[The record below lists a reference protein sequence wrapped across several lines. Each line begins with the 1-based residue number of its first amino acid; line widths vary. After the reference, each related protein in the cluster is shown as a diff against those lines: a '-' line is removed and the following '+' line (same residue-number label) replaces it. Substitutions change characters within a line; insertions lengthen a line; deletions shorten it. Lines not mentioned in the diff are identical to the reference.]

1 MKLLNKKIVL
11 IMIGIIVMLL
21 ALLTGKVQAASQEFG
36 LQEYRKP
43 VGSTQYGYK
52 VSDKYVWKIV
62 TYSGSAINYDRTLY
76 CLKAEQG
83 FYTSEPGVF
92 KETYNLSYDFMN
104 KNSMSPLPVPSQ
116 YYNQIV
122 WILNHSYIPSASTAS
137 TDKTILL
144 QNAGITGTSELT
156 DDDIDVVQQLAI
168 WYFTNYDD
176 STYHKDMEGE
186 ASFQTVLQST
196 KTSGGTSAYQA
207 IEDIN
212 QTRYDQMDKL
222 FVYLVENAKKATA
235 SSNSTS
241 SPIAMGN
248 TTPTVEVSGSN
259 YIVGPFKVDK
269 NNETPYTISF
279 SITDQSGKNLANKYT
294 LLDSN
299 KSQTSQTLEQLVG
312 SNFYLRIPIST
323 VNSENITSLRFSMN
337 GNYTIT
343 TATYWTKSGD
353 STVQPIVE
361 LGRTPKA
368 FSGNK
373 EVTFPKEG
381 SYNLKLIKVE
391 QGNTTNKLQGAT
403 FRITSPNGTV
413 TETTSSNGE
422 INVGPITINTPG
434 TDTITIEETQAPDG
448 YEKVITAPI
457 NVQVTKT
464 LSSNT
469 YTMSNAV
476 ITNTQ
481 TGSSIS
487 VSGSTIT
494 VTVENKLIPKD
505 SEYNLKLVKVEQGN
519 TSKKLQGAEF
529 RINSPTGEVTQTTNA
544 SGEINIGPI
553 AVTATGTDT
562 ITIEETKAPDGY
574 EKIITAPITVQ
585 VTKVFENN
593 TYKMS
598 TAQITNAQTGASLTL
613 SGNTITVTVE
623 NKLIPKTSEYNLKL
637 IKVEEG
643 TSNKLE
649 GAEFKINSP
658 NGEETQ
664 TTNASGEINI
674 GPIQVTTDGTDT
686 ITIEETKAPDGY
698 EKIITS
704 PIQVQVTKV
713 FQNNTYS
720 MSNAVITNN
729 QNGASISISG
739 NTITVTV
746 ENKLIPKTSEYNLKL
761 VKVEQGNVGKKL
773 EGAEFKINSPNG
785 EVTQTTNASGEIN
798 IGPIAVTATGT
809 DTITIEET
817 KAPDGYEKIITAPI
831 TVQVT
836 KVFEN
841 NTYKMSTAQITN
853 AQTGASLTL
862 SGNTITVTVENKAK
876 YFDLALRKYI
886 TQVNGENVANTRVP
900 VIDTTSLTTG
910 TTASYKHRK
919 DPVAVTTG
927 DKVIYNITI
936 YNEGQKAGRATKIE
950 DQLPTGLVFNRV
962 VSGNFELDS
971 YSETDN
977 LLKLKRTS
985 NTDNLDAY
993 NGTTLDSET
1002 IQIECTV
1009 TAVPTYK
1016 EQILTN
1022 VAWISEE
1029 YDAESN
1035 VTITNEENA
1044 DRDSVPGTH
1053 PDVNKDNMED
1063 YTGNNNK
1070 EDLTDDDYYFKGQ
1083 EDDDDFEKLK
1093 VVYFDLALRKFIT
1106 GKNDTALTGREP
1118 QVDVTNLADGTSTTA
1133 TYNHPKNP
1141 IDMQRG
1147 DIVIYTIRVYNEG
1160 SMDGYANEIT
1170 DYLPEELEFLPD
1182 HEINQEYEWQVS
1194 SDGRHVTTD
1203 YLSKAKETSSRQN
1216 LLKAFDGTTLDYKD
1230 VKIACKIKDTAEV
1243 GKKLTNLAEITES
1256 KDSDGND
1263 VVDRDSETDNVE
1275 VPTDEDLPNYKDD
1288 EIDKDYVP
1296 GQEDDDDFEKVK
1308 VVYFDL
1314 ALRKFITAVDDTEI
1328 TNRIPQLS
1336 MGEDGNIDYNH
1347 TKEPVEVENGNI
1359 VTYTLR
1365 IYNEGMMAGYASK
1378 VKDDVPDGLEFLP
1391 DNEINQEYRWVLSED
1406 GTSIET
1412 DYLSKEQEQT
1422 EGANLIKAFDP
1433 ELGITDT
1440 NPDYRDLK
1448 IAFRVTEPNT
1458 SDRILVNTAEISDD
1472 RDENNDPVDDID
1484 STPDNNNEWNEEDDL
1499 DKEFVK
1505 VKYFDL
1511 ALKKWVSRAIVTNQ
1525 DGSQNIIETGHTGDE
1540 DPEPP
1545 AKVDLGRQDINK
1557 VTVKFEFQIKITN
1570 EGEIAGYATEVT
1582 DYIPEGLKFIQE
1594 DNPLWYP
1601 REPLNGRERVGTTQL
1616 ADTLLQPGESAT
1628 ISILLTW
1635 INDPN
1640 NMGLKTNIAEISQDD
1655 NDSDTPDI
1663 DSTPDNFTDG
1673 EDDIDDAPVML
1684 TVALGD
1690 TQIYIGLGFIIVA
1703 MLTGGIWA
1711 IKRYVL

>member
-1 MKLLNKKIVL
+1 MKLLNKKL
-11 IMIGIIVMLL
+11 MLLMMGIIVMLL

-137 TDKTILL
+137 TDKTTLL

-156 DDDIDVVQQLAI
+156 DDDIDVVQQLAL

-176 STYHKDMEGE
+176 STYHKDFGNQ

-212 QTRYDQMDKL
+212 ETRYDQMEKL

-259 YIVGPFKVDK
+259 YIVGPFKIDK
-269 NNETPYTISF
+269 NNDTPYTINF

-529 RINSPTGEVTQTTNA
+529 KINSPNGEVTQTTNA

-658 NGEETQ
+658 NGE
-664 TTNASGEINI
+664 
-674 GPIQVTTDGTDT
+674 
-686 ITIEETKAPDGY
+686 
-698 EKIITS
+698 
-704 PIQVQVTKV
+704 
-713 FQNNTYS
+713 
-720 MSNAVITNN
+720 
-729 QNGASISISG
+729 
-739 NTITVTV
+739 
-746 ENKLIPKTSEYNLKL
+746 
-761 VKVEQGNVGKKL
+761 
-773 EGAEFKINSPNG
+773 
-785 EVTQTTNASGEIN
+785 VTQTTNASGEIN

-817 KAPDGYEKIITAPI
+817 QAPAGYEKIITAPI

-836 KVFEN
+836 KVFEI
-841 NTYKMSTAQITN
+841 NTYKMSDAVITN
-853 AQTGASLTL
+853 AQNGADISL

-927 DKVIYNITI
+927 DKVIYNLTI
-936 YNEGQKAGRATKIE
+936 YNEGQKPGRATKLQ

-977 LLKLKRTS
+977 LLKLRRTS

-993 NGTTLDSET
+993 NGTILDSET

-1063 YTGNNNK
+1063 YTGNNNQ

-1182 HEINQEYEWQVS
+1182 HETNQEYEWQVS

-1365 IYNEGMMAGYASK
+1365 IYNEGMMAGYASR

>member
-1 MKLLNKKIVL
+1 MKLLNKKL
-11 IMIGIIVMLL
+11 MLLMMGIIIMLL

-104 KNSMSPLPVPSQ
+104 KNSMNPLPVPSQ

-137 TDKTILL
+137 TDKATLL
-144 QNAGITGTSELT
+144 QNAGISGNSELS
-156 DDDIDVVQQLAI
+156 DDDIDVVQQLAL

-176 STYHKDMEGE
+176 STYHKDFENQ

-259 YIVGPFKVDK
+259 YIVGPFKIDK
-269 NNETPYTISF
+269 NNDTPYTINF
-279 SITDQSGKNLANKYT
+279 SITDQSGKSLAGKYT

-299 KSQTSQTLEQLVG
+299 KSQTSQTLAQLVG

-544 SGEINIGPI
+544 SGEINIGQI

-637 IKVEEG
+637 VKVEEG

-658 NGEETQ
+658 NGE
-664 TTNASGEINI
+664 
-674 GPIQVTTDGTDT
+674 
-686 ITIEETKAPDGY
+686 
-698 EKIITS
+698 
-704 PIQVQVTKV
+704 VTK
-713 FQNNTYS
+713 
-720 MSNAVITNN
+720 
-729 QNGASISISG
+729 
-739 NTITVTV
+739 
-746 ENKLIPKTSEYNLKL
+746 
-761 VKVEQGNVGKKL
+761 
-773 EGAEFKINSPNG
+773 
-785 EVTQTTNASGEIN
+785 TTNASGEIN

-817 KAPDGYEKIITAPI
+817 KAPAGYEKIITAPI

-841 NTYKMSTAQITN
+841 NTYKMSDAVITN
-853 AQTGASLTL
+853 AQNGADISL

-927 DKVIYNITI
+927 DKVIYNLTI
-936 YNEGQKAGRATKIE
+936 YNEGQKPGRATKLQ

-977 LLKLKRTS
+977 LLKLRRTS

-1063 YTGNNNK
+1063 YTGNNNQ

-1160 SMDGYANEIT
+1160 SKDGYANEIT

-1230 VKIACKIKDTAEV
+1230 VQIACRIKDTAEV
-1243 GKKLTNLAEITES
+1243 GKILTNLAEITES

-1288 EIDKDYVP
+1288 ESDQDYVP

-1336 MGEDGNIDYNH
+1336 IGEDGNIDYNH
-1347 TKEPVEVENGNI
+1347 TKDPVEVENGNI

>member
-1 MKLLNKKIVL
+1 MKLLNKKL
-11 IMIGIIVMLL
+11 MLLMMGIIVMLL

-104 KNSMSPLPVPSQ
+104 KNSMNPLPVPSQ

-137 TDKTILL
+137 TDKATLL
-144 QNAGITGTSELT
+144 QNAGISGNSELS
-156 DDDIDVVQQLAI
+156 DDDIDVVQQLAL

-176 STYHKDMEGE
+176 STYHKDFENQ

-259 YIVGPFKVDK
+259 YIVGPFKIDK
-269 NNETPYTISF
+269 NNDTPYTINF
-279 SITDQSGKNLANKYT
+279 SITDQSGKSLAGKYT

-299 KSQTSQTLEQLVG
+299 KSQTSQTLAQLVG

-544 SGEINIGPI
+544 SGEINIGQI

-637 IKVEEG
+637 VKVEEG

-658 NGEETQ
+658 NGE
-664 TTNASGEINI
+664 
-674 GPIQVTTDGTDT
+674 
-686 ITIEETKAPDGY
+686 
-698 EKIITS
+698 
-704 PIQVQVTKV
+704 VTK
-713 FQNNTYS
+713 
-720 MSNAVITNN
+720 
-729 QNGASISISG
+729 
-739 NTITVTV
+739 
-746 ENKLIPKTSEYNLKL
+746 
-761 VKVEQGNVGKKL
+761 
-773 EGAEFKINSPNG
+773 
-785 EVTQTTNASGEIN
+785 TTNASGEIN

-817 KAPDGYEKIITAPI
+817 KAPAGYEKIITAPI

-841 NTYKMSTAQITN
+841 NTYKMSDAVITN
-853 AQTGASLTL
+853 AQNGADISL

-927 DKVIYNITI
+927 DKVIYNLTI
-936 YNEGQKAGRATKIE
+936 YNEGQKPGRATKLQ

-977 LLKLKRTS
+977 LLKLRRTS
-985 NTDNLDAY
+985 NIDNLDAY

-1070 EDLTDDDYYFKGQ
+1070 EDLTDEDYYYKGQ

-1093 VVYFDLALRKFIT
+1093 LVYFDLSLRKFIT
-1106 GKNDTALTGREP
+1106 GRNDTTLTNREP
-1118 QVDVTNLADGTSTTA
+1118 QVDVTHLADGTSTTA

-1275 VPTDEDLPNYKDD
+1275 VPTDKDLPNYKDD

-1391 DNEINQEYRWVLSED
+1391 DNEINKEYRWVLSED
-1406 GTSIET
+1406 GKSIET

>member
-1 MKLLNKKIVL
+1 MKLLNKKL
-11 IMIGIIVMLL
+11 MLLMMGIIVMLL

-104 KNSMSPLPVPSQ
+104 KNSMNPLPVPSQ

-137 TDKTILL
+137 TDKATLL
-144 QNAGITGTSELT
+144 QNAGISGNSELS
-156 DDDIDVVQQLAI
+156 DDDIDVVQQLAL

-176 STYHKDMEGE
+176 STYHKDFENQ

-259 YIVGPFKVDK
+259 YIVGPFKIDK
-269 NNETPYTISF
+269 NNDTPYTINF
-279 SITDQSGKNLANKYT
+279 SITDQSGKSLAGKYT

-299 KSQTSQTLEQLVG
+299 KSQTSQTLAQLVG

-544 SGEINIGPI
+544 SGEINIGQI

-637 IKVEEG
+637 VKVEEG

-658 NGEETQ
+658 NGE
-664 TTNASGEINI
+664 
-674 GPIQVTTDGTDT
+674 
-686 ITIEETKAPDGY
+686 
-698 EKIITS
+698 
-704 PIQVQVTKV
+704 VTK
-713 FQNNTYS
+713 
-720 MSNAVITNN
+720 
-729 QNGASISISG
+729 
-739 NTITVTV
+739 
-746 ENKLIPKTSEYNLKL
+746 
-761 VKVEQGNVGKKL
+761 
-773 EGAEFKINSPNG
+773 
-785 EVTQTTNASGEIN
+785 TTNASGEIN

-817 KAPDGYEKIITAPI
+817 KAPAGYEKIITAPI

-841 NTYKMSTAQITN
+841 NTYKMSDAVITN
-853 AQTGASLTL
+853 AQNGADISL

-927 DKVIYNITI
+927 DKVIYNLTI
-936 YNEGQKAGRATKIE
+936 YNEGQKPGRATKLQ

-977 LLKLKRTS
+977 LLKLRRTS

-1070 EDLTDDDYYFKGQ
+1070 EDLTDEDYYYKGQ

-1093 VVYFDLALRKFIT
+1093 LVYFDLSLRKFIT
-1106 GKNDTALTGREP
+1106 GRNDTTLTNREP
-1118 QVDVTNLADGTSTTA
+1118 QVDVTHLADGTSTTA

-1275 VPTDEDLPNYKDD
+1275 VPTDKDLPNYKDD

-1365 IYNEGMMAGYASK
+1365 
-1378 VKDDVPDGLEFLP
+1378 L
-1391 DNEINQEYRWVLSED
+1391 
-1406 GTSIET
+1406 
-1412 DYLSKEQEQT
+1412 
-1422 EGANLIKAFDP
+1422 
-1433 ELGITDT
+1433 
-1440 NPDYRDLK
+1440 
-1448 IAFRVTEPNT
+1448 
-1458 SDRILVNTAEISDD
+1458 
-1472 RDENNDPVDDID
+1472 
-1484 STPDNNNEWNEEDDL
+1484 
-1499 DKEFVK
+1499 
-1505 VKYFDL
+1505 
-1511 ALKKWVSRAIVTNQ
+1511 
-1525 DGSQNIIETGHTGDE
+1525 
-1540 DPEPP
+1540 
-1545 AKVDLGRQDINK
+1545 
-1557 VTVKFEFQIKITN
+1557 
-1570 EGEIAGYATEVT
+1570 
-1582 DYIPEGLKFIQE
+1582 
-1594 DNPLWYP
+1594 
-1601 REPLNGRERVGTTQL
+1601 
-1616 ADTLLQPGESAT
+1616 T
-1628 ISILLTW
+1628 I
-1635 INDPN
+1635 
-1640 NMGLKTNIAEISQDD
+1640 
-1655 NDSDTPDI
+1655 
-1663 DSTPDNFTDG
+1663 
-1673 EDDIDDAPVML
+1673 
-1684 TVALGD
+1684 
-1690 TQIYIGLGFIIVA
+1690 
-1703 MLTGGIWA
+1703 
-1711 IKRYVL
+1711 

>member
-1 MKLLNKKIVL
+1 MKLLNKKLIVL
-11 IMIGIIVMLL
+11 MMGIIVMLL

-104 KNSMSPLPVPSQ
+104 KNSMNPLPVPSQ

-122 WILNHSYIPSASTAS
+122 WILNHAYIPSASTAS
-137 TDKTILL
+137 TDKATLL
-144 QNAGITGTSELT
+144 QNAGITGASELT

-176 STYHKDMEGE
+176 STYHKDMAGE

-259 YIVGPFKVDK
+259 YIVGPFKIDK
-269 NNETPYTISF
+269 NNDTPYTINF
-279 SITDQSGKNLANKYT
+279 SITDQSGKSLAGKYT

-299 KSQTSQTLEQLVG
+299 KSQTSQTLAQLVG

-343 TATYWTKSGD
+343 TATYWAKSGD

-613 SGNTITVTVE
+613 SG
-623 NKLIPKTSEYNLKL
+623 S
-637 IKVEEG
+637 
-643 TSNKLE
+643 
-649 GAEFKINSP
+649 
-658 NGEETQ
+658 
-664 TTNASGEINI
+664 
-674 GPIQVTTDGTDT
+674 
-686 ITIEETKAPDGY
+686 
-698 EKIITS
+698 
-704 PIQVQVTKV
+704 
-713 FQNNTYS
+713 
-720 MSNAVITNN
+720 
-729 QNGASISISG
+729 
-739 NTITVTV
+739 TITVTV

-761 VKVEQGNVGKKL
+761 VKVEEGTSNKL

-785 EVTQTTNASGEIN
+785 EVTQTTNANGEIN

-817 KAPDGYEKIITAPI
+817 KAPAGYEKIITAPI

-841 NTYKMSTAQITN
+841 NTYKMSDAVITN
-853 AQTGASLTL
+853 AQNGADISL

-927 DKVIYNITI
+927 DKVIYNLTI
-936 YNEGQKAGRATKIE
+936 YNEGQKPGRATKLQ

-962 VSGNFELDS
+962 VAGNFELDS

-977 LLKLKRTS
+977 LLKLRRTS

-1063 YTGNNNK
+1063 YTGNNNQ

-1314 ALRKFITAVDDTEI
+1314 ALRKFITAVDNTEI

-1359 VTYTLR
+1359 VTYILR

-1601 REPLNGRERVGTTQL
+1601 REPLNGRERVGTKQL

-1690 TQIYIGLGFIIVA
+1690 TQIYIGLGFVIVA

>member
-1 MKLLNKKIVL
+1 MKLLNKKL
-11 IMIGIIVMLL
+11 MLLMMGIIVMLL

-104 KNSMSPLPVPSQ
+104 KNSMNPLPVPSQ

-137 TDKTILL
+137 TDKATLL
-144 QNAGITGTSELT
+144 QNAGISGNSELS
-156 DDDIDVVQQLAI
+156 DDDIDVVQQLAL

-176 STYHKDMEGE
+176 STYHKDFENQ

-259 YIVGPFKVDK
+259 YIVGPFKIDK
-269 NNETPYTISF
+269 NNDTPYTINF
-279 SITDQSGKNLANKYT
+279 SITDQSGKSLAGKYT

-299 KSQTSQTLEQLVG
+299 KSQTSQTLAQLVG

-544 SGEINIGPI
+544 SGEINIGQI

-637 IKVEEG
+637 VKVEEG

-658 NGEETQ
+658 NGE
-664 TTNASGEINI
+664 
-674 GPIQVTTDGTDT
+674 
-686 ITIEETKAPDGY
+686 
-698 EKIITS
+698 
-704 PIQVQVTKV
+704 VTK
-713 FQNNTYS
+713 
-720 MSNAVITNN
+720 
-729 QNGASISISG
+729 
-739 NTITVTV
+739 
-746 ENKLIPKTSEYNLKL
+746 
-761 VKVEQGNVGKKL
+761 
-773 EGAEFKINSPNG
+773 
-785 EVTQTTNASGEIN
+785 TTNASGEIN

-817 KAPDGYEKIITAPI
+817 KAPAGYEKIITAPI

-841 NTYKMSTAQITN
+841 NTYKMSDAVITN
-853 AQTGASLTL
+853 AQNGADISL

-927 DKVIYNITI
+927 DKVIYNLTI
-936 YNEGQKAGRATKIE
+936 YNEGQKPGRATKLQ

-977 LLKLKRTS
+977 LLKLRRTS

-1070 EDLTDDDYYFKGQ
+1070 EDLTDEDYYFKGQ

-1106 GKNDTALTGREP
+1106 GKNDTTLTGREP

-1545 AKVDLGRQDINK
+1545 AKVDLGRQDINR

-1582 DYIPEGLKFIQE
+1582 DYIPEGLRFIQE

-1601 REPLNGRERVGTTQL
+1601 REPLNGRERVGTQQL
-1616 ADTLLQPGESAT
+1616 ANTLLQPGESAT

>member
-1 MKLLNKKIVL
+1 MKLLNKKL
-11 IMIGIIVMLL
+11 MLLMMGIIVMLL

-137 TDKTILL
+137 TDKTTLL

-176 STYHKDMEGE
+176 STYHKDMVGE

-259 YIVGPFKVDK
+259 YIVGPFKIDK
-269 NNETPYTISF
+269 NNDTPYTINF
-279 SITDQSGKNLANKYT
+279 SITDQSGKSLAGKYT

-299 KSQTSQTLEQLVG
+299 KSQTSQTLAQLVG

-562 ITIEETKAPDGY
+562 ITIEETKAPAGY

-598 TAQITNAQTGASLTL
+598 DAVITNAQ
-613 SGNTITVTVE
+613 
-623 NKLIPKTSEYNLKL
+623 
-637 IKVEEG
+637 
-643 TSNKLE
+643 
-649 GAEFKINSP
+649 
-658 NGEETQ
+658 
-664 TTNASGEINI
+664 
-674 GPIQVTTDGTDT
+674 
-686 ITIEETKAPDGY
+686 
-698 EKIITS
+698 
-704 PIQVQVTKV
+704 
-713 FQNNTYS
+713 
-720 MSNAVITNN
+720 
-729 QNGASISISG
+729 NGADIS
-739 NTITVTV
+739 
-746 ENKLIPKTSEYNLKL
+746 
-761 VKVEQGNVGKKL
+761 
-773 EGAEFKINSPNG
+773 
-785 EVTQTTNASGEIN
+785 
-798 IGPIAVTATGT
+798 
-809 DTITIEET
+809 
-817 KAPDGYEKIITAPI
+817 
-831 TVQVT
+831 
-836 KVFEN
+836 
-841 NTYKMSTAQITN
+841 
-853 AQTGASLTL
+853 L

-927 DKVIYNITI
+927 DKVIYNLTI
-936 YNEGQKAGRATKIE
+936 YNEGQKPGRATKLQ

-977 LLKLKRTS
+977 LLKLRRTS

-1093 VVYFDLALRKFIT
+1093 LVYFDLSLRKFIT
-1106 GKNDTALTGREP
+1106 GRNDTTLTNRKP
-1118 QVDVTNLADGTSTTA
+1118 QVDVTHLADGSETTA
-1133 TYNHPKNP
+1133 IYNHPKDP
-1141 IDMQRG
+1141 IEMQRG
-1147 DIVIYTIRVYNEG
+1147 DIIIYTIRVYNEG
-1160 SMDGYANEIT
+1160 SKDGYANEIT

-1194 SDGRHVTTD
+1194 SDGRIVTTD

-1216 LLKAFDGTTLDYKD
+1216 LLHAFNGTTLDYKD
-1230 VKIACKIKDTAEV
+1230 VQIACRIKDTAEV
-1243 GKKLTNLAEITES
+1243 GKILTNLAEITES

-1288 EIDKDYVP
+1288 ESDQDYVP

>member
-1 MKLLNKKIVL
+1 MKLLNKKL
-11 IMIGIIVMLL
+11 MLLMMGIIVMLL

-104 KNSMSPLPVPSQ
+104 KNSMNPLPVPSQ

-137 TDKTILL
+137 TDKATLL
-144 QNAGITGTSELT
+144 QNAGISGNSELS
-156 DDDIDVVQQLAI
+156 DDDIDVVQQLAL

-176 STYHKDMEGE
+176 STYHKDFENQ

-259 YIVGPFKVDK
+259 YIVGPFKIDK
-269 NNETPYTISF
+269 NNDTPYTINF
-279 SITDQSGKNLANKYT
+279 SITDQSGKSLAGKYT

-299 KSQTSQTLEQLVG
+299 KSQTSQTLAQLVG

-361 LGRTPKA
+361 LSRTPKA

-544 SGEINIGPI
+544 SGEINIGQI

-598 TAQITNAQTGASLTL
+598 DAVITNAQ
-613 SGNTITVTVE
+613 
-623 NKLIPKTSEYNLKL
+623 
-637 IKVEEG
+637 
-643 TSNKLE
+643 
-649 GAEFKINSP
+649 
-658 NGEETQ
+658 
-664 TTNASGEINI
+664 
-674 GPIQVTTDGTDT
+674 
-686 ITIEETKAPDGY
+686 
-698 EKIITS
+698 
-704 PIQVQVTKV
+704 
-713 FQNNTYS
+713 
-720 MSNAVITNN
+720 
-729 QNGASISISG
+729 NGADIS
-739 NTITVTV
+739 
-746 ENKLIPKTSEYNLKL
+746 
-761 VKVEQGNVGKKL
+761 
-773 EGAEFKINSPNG
+773 
-785 EVTQTTNASGEIN
+785 
-798 IGPIAVTATGT
+798 
-809 DTITIEET
+809 
-817 KAPDGYEKIITAPI
+817 
-831 TVQVT
+831 
-836 KVFEN
+836 
-841 NTYKMSTAQITN
+841 
-853 AQTGASLTL
+853 L

-927 DKVIYNITI
+927 DKVIYNLTI
-936 YNEGQKAGRATKIE
+936 YNEGQKPGRATKLQ

-977 LLKLKRTS
+977 LLKLRRTS

-1063 YTGNNNK
+1063 YTGNNNQ

-1230 VKIACKIKDTAEV
+1230 VKITCKIKDTAEV

-1336 MGEDGNIDYNH
+1336 IGEDGNIDYNH

-1365 IYNEGMMAGYASK
+1365 IYNEGMMAGYASR

-1601 REPLNGRERVGTTQL
+1601 REPLNGRERVGTQQL

-1690 TQIYIGLGFIIVA
+1690 TQIYIGLGFVIVA

>member
-1 MKLLNKKIVL
+1 MKLLNKKIML
-11 IMIGIIVMLL
+11 LMMGIIVMLL

-92 KETYNLSYDFMN
+92 KETYDLSYDFMN

-137 TDKTILL
+137 TDKTTLL
-144 QNAGITGTSELT
+144 KNAGISGNSELT

-168 WYFTNYDD
+168 WYFTNYDN
-176 STYHKDMEGE
+176 STYHKDFGNQ

-196 KTSGGTSAYQA
+196 KNSGGTSAYQA

-212 QTRYDQMDKL
+212 ETRYDQMEKL
-222 FVYLVENAKKATA
+222 FVYLVENAKKTTE

-241 SPIAMGN
+241 SPISMGN

-259 YIVGPFKVDK
+259 YIVGPFKIDK

-279 SITDQSGKNLANKYT
+279 SITDQSGKSLDGKYT

-353 STVQPIVE
+353 NTVQPIVE
-361 LGRTPKA
+361 LGRTPKT

-373 EVTFPKEG
+373 EVTFPKSG
-381 SYNLKLIKVE
+381 QYNLKLVKVE
-391 QGNTTNKLQGAT
+391 QGNTSKKLQGAT
-403 FRITSPNGTV
+403 FKITSPNGTV
-413 TETTSSNGE
+413 TEQTNSNGE
-422 INVGPITINTPG
+422 INIGPINITQPG
-434 TDTITIEETQAPDG
+434 TDTITIEETKAPDG
-448 YEKVITAPI
+448 YEKIITAPI

-476 ITNTQ
+476 ITNNQ
-481 TGSSIS
+481 TGSSIN

-494 VTVENKLIPKD
+494 VTVENKLIPND

-519 TSKKLQGAEF
+519 TSKKLQ
-529 RINSPTGEVTQTTNA
+529 
-544 SGEINIGPI
+544 
-553 AVTATGTDT
+553 
-562 ITIEETKAPDGY
+562 
-574 EKIITAPITVQ
+574 
-585 VTKVFENN
+585 
-593 TYKMS
+593 
-598 TAQITNAQTGASLTL
+598 
-613 SGNTITVTVE
+613 
-623 NKLIPKTSEYNLKL
+623 
-637 IKVEEG
+637 
-643 TSNKLE
+643 
-649 GAEFKINSP
+649 
-658 NGEETQ
+658 
-664 TTNASGEINI
+664 
-674 GPIQVTTDGTDT
+674 
-686 ITIEETKAPDGY
+686 
-698 EKIITS
+698 
-704 PIQVQVTKV
+704 
-713 FQNNTYS
+713 
-720 MSNAVITNN
+720 
-729 QNGASISISG
+729 
-739 NTITVTV
+739 
-746 ENKLIPKTSEYNLKL
+746 
-761 VKVEQGNVGKKL
+761 
-773 EGAEFKINSPNG
+773 GAEFKINSPNG

-817 KAPDGYEKIITAPI
+817 KAPVGYEKIITAPI

-841 NTYKMSTAQITN
+841 NTYSMSNAVITN
-853 AQTGASLTL
+853 AQTGANINL

-886 TQVNGENVANTRVP
+886 TQINGKDVENSRVP
-900 VIDTTSLTTG
+900 TVDTSALTSG
-910 TTASYKHRK
+910 TTAHYNHRK
-919 DPVAVTTG
+919 DPIEVTTG

-936 YNEGQKAGRATKIE
+936 YNEGQKAGRATKIQ

-1009 TAVPTYK
+1009 TAVPTNK

-1035 VTITNEENA
+1035 VTITNQENA

-1053 PDVNKDNMED
+1053 PDVDKDNMED
-1063 YTGNNNK
+1063 YTGNNNQ
-1070 EDLTDDDYYFKGQ
+1070 EDLADEDYYYKGQ

-1093 VVYFDLALRKFIT
+1093 LVYFDLSLRKFIT
-1106 GKNDTALTGREP
+1106 GRNDTTLTNREP
-1118 QVDVTNLADGTSTTA
+1118 QVDVTHLADGTDTTA
-1133 TYNHPKNP
+1133 IYNHPKDP
-1141 IDMQRG
+1141 IEMQRG
-1147 DIVIYTIRVYNEG
+1147 DIIIYTIRVYNEG
-1160 SMDGYANEIT
+1160 SKDGYANEIT

-1182 HEINQEYEWQVS
+1182 HEINKEYEWRVS
-1194 SDGRHVTTD
+1194 GDGRIVTTD
-1203 YLSKAKETSSRQN
+1203 YLSKAKETSARQN
-1216 LLKAFDGTTLDYKD
+1216 LLKAFDGTALDYKD

-1263 VVDRDSETDNVE
+1263 VVDRDSETDNVK

-1288 EIDKDYVP
+1288 ESDQDYVP

-1336 MGEDGNIDYNH
+1336 IGEDGNIHYDH
-1347 TKEPVEVENGNI
+1347 TKDPVEVENGNI

-1365 IYNEGMMAGYASK
+1365 IFNEGMMAGYASK

-1406 GTSIET
+1406 GKTIET

-1458 SDRILVNTAEISDD
+1458 SDRILVNTAEIADD
-1472 RDENNDPVDDID
+1472 RDENNEPVDDID

-1511 ALKKWVSRAIVTNQ
+1511 ALKKWVSKAIVTNQ
-1525 DGSQNIIETGHTGDE
+1525 DGTVTVQETGHTGDE
-1540 DPEPP
+1540 NPEPP

-1557 VTVKFEFQIKITN
+1557 VTVKFEFKIKITN
-1570 EGEIAGYATEVT
+1570 EGEIAGYAKEIT
-1582 DYIPEGLKFIQE
+1582 DYIPEGLRFIQE
-1594 DNPLWYP
+1594 DNPEWYT
-1601 REPLNGRERVGTTQL
+1601 REPLNGRERVATKQL
-1616 ADTLLQPGESAT
+1616 ENTLLQPGESAT
-1628 ISILLTW
+1628 VSIILTW

-1640 NMGLKTNIAEISQDD
+1640 NMGLKTNIAEISQDY
-1655 NDSDTPDI
+1655 NDSHTPDI
-1663 DSTPDNFTDG
+1663 DSTPDNFTPG

-1690 TQIYIGLGFIIVA
+1690 TQIYIGLGFVVVA

>member
-1 MKLLNKKIVL
+1 MKLLNKKL
-11 IMIGIIVMLL
+11 MLLMMGIIVMLL

-104 KNSMSPLPVPSQ
+104 KNSMNPLPVPSQ

-137 TDKTILL
+137 TDKATLL
-144 QNAGITGTSELT
+144 QNAGISGNSELS
-156 DDDIDVVQQLAI
+156 DDDIDVVQQLAL

-176 STYHKDMEGE
+176 STYHKDFENQ

-259 YIVGPFKVDK
+259 YIVGPFKIDK
-269 NNETPYTISF
+269 NNDTPYTINF
-279 SITDQSGKNLANKYT
+279 SITDQSGKSLAGKYT

-299 KSQTSQTLEQLVG
+299 KSQTSQTLAQLVG

-658 NGEETQ
+658 NGE
-664 TTNASGEINI
+664 
-674 GPIQVTTDGTDT
+674 
-686 ITIEETKAPDGY
+686 
-698 EKIITS
+698 
-704 PIQVQVTKV
+704 
-713 FQNNTYS
+713 
-720 MSNAVITNN
+720 
-729 QNGASISISG
+729 
-739 NTITVTV
+739 
-746 ENKLIPKTSEYNLKL
+746 
-761 VKVEQGNVGKKL
+761 
-773 EGAEFKINSPNG
+773 
-785 EVTQTTNASGEIN
+785 VTQTTNASGEIN

-817 KAPDGYEKIITAPI
+817 KAPAGYEKIITAPI

-841 NTYKMSTAQITN
+841 NTYKMSDAVITN
-853 AQTGASLTL
+853 AQNGADISL

-927 DKVIYNITI
+927 DKVIYNLTI

-1009 TAVPTYK
+1009 TAVPTNK

-1063 YTGNNNK
+1063 YTGNNNQ
-1070 EDLTDDDYYFKGQ
+1070 EDLADEDYYYKGQ

-1093 VVYFDLALRKFIT
+1093 LVYFDLSLRKFIT
-1106 GKNDTALTGREP
+1106 GRNDTTLTNREP
-1118 QVDVTNLADGTSTTA
+1118 QVDVTHLADGSETTA
-1133 TYNHPKNP
+1133 IYNHPKDP
-1141 IDMQRG
+1141 IEMQRG
-1147 DIVIYTIRVYNEG
+1147 DIIIYTIRVYNEG
-1160 SMDGYANEIT
+1160 SKDGYANEIT

-1230 VKIACKIKDTAEV
+1230 VQIACRIKDTAEV
-1243 GKKLTNLAEITES
+1243 GKILTNLAEITES

-1288 EIDKDYVP
+1288 ESDQDYVP

-1336 MGEDGNIDYNH
+1336 IGEDGNIDYNH
-1347 TKEPVEVENGNI
+1347 TKDPVEVENGNI

-1365 IYNEGMMAGYASK
+1365 IYNEGMMAGYASR

-1663 DSTPDNFTDG
+1663 DSTPDNFKDG

-1690 TQIYIGLGFIIVA
+1690 TQIYIGLGFVVVA

>member
-1 MKLLNKKIVL
+1 MKLLNKKL
-11 IMIGIIVMLL
+11 MLLMMGIIVMLL

-137 TDKTILL
+137 TDKTTLL

-176 STYHKDMEGE
+176 STYHKDFGNQ

-212 QTRYDQMDKL
+212 ETRYDQMEKL
-222 FVYLVENAKKATA
+222 FVYLVENAKKATE

-241 SPIAMGN
+241 SPISMGN

-259 YIVGPFKVDK
+259 YIVGPFKIDK
-269 NNETPYTISF
+269 NNDTPYTINF
-279 SITDQSGKNLANKYT
+279 SITDQSGKSLAGKYT

-299 KSQTSQTLEQLVG
+299 KSQTSQTLAQLVG

-658 NGEETQ
+658 NGE
-664 TTNASGEINI
+664 
-674 GPIQVTTDGTDT
+674 
-686 ITIEETKAPDGY
+686 
-698 EKIITS
+698 
-704 PIQVQVTKV
+704 
-713 FQNNTYS
+713 
-720 MSNAVITNN
+720 
-729 QNGASISISG
+729 
-739 NTITVTV
+739 
-746 ENKLIPKTSEYNLKL
+746 
-761 VKVEQGNVGKKL
+761 
-773 EGAEFKINSPNG
+773 
-785 EVTQTTNASGEIN
+785 VTQTTNASGEIN

-817 KAPDGYEKIITAPI
+817 KAPAGYEKIITAPI

-841 NTYKMSTAQITN
+841 NTYKMSDAVITN
-853 AQTGASLTL
+853 AQTGASINL
-862 SGNTITVTVENKAK
+862 SGNTITVTIENKAK

-886 TQVNGENVANTRVP
+886 TQINGKNVENTRVP
-900 VIDTTSLTTG
+900 AVDTSALTSE
-910 TTASYKHRK
+910 TTANYNHRK
-919 DPVAVTTG
+919 DPIEVTTG

-1009 TAVPTYK
+1009 TAVPTNK

-1063 YTGNNNK
+1063 YTGNNNQ
-1070 EDLTDDDYYFKGQ
+1070 EDLADEDYYYKGQ

-1093 VVYFDLALRKFIT
+1093 LVYFDLSLRKFIT
-1106 GKNDTALTGREP
+1106 GRNDTTLTNREP
-1118 QVDVTNLADGTSTTA
+1118 QVDVTHLADGSETTA
-1133 TYNHPKNP
+1133 IYNHPKDP
-1141 IDMQRG
+1141 IEMQRG
-1147 DIVIYTIRVYNEG
+1147 DIIIYTIRVYNEG
-1160 SMDGYANEIT
+1160 SKDGYANEIT

-1230 VKIACKIKDTAEV
+1230 VQIACRIKDTAEV
-1243 GKKLTNLAEITES
+1243 GKILTNLAEITES

-1288 EIDKDYVP
+1288 ESDQDYVP

-1690 TQIYIGLGFIIVA
+1690 TQIYIGLGFVVVA

>member
-1 MKLLNKKIVL
+1 MKLLNKKLIVL
-11 IMIGIIVMLL
+11 MMGIIVMLL

-137 TDKTILL
+137 TDKTTLL

-176 STYHKDMEGE
+176 STYHKDMVGE

-259 YIVGPFKVDK
+259 YIVGPFKIDK
-269 NNETPYTISF
+269 NNDTPYTINF
-279 SITDQSGKNLANKYT
+279 SITDQSGKSLAGKYT

-299 KSQTSQTLEQLVG
+299 KSQTSQTLAQLVG

-637 IKVEEG
+637 VKVEEG
-643 TSNKLE
+643 TSN
-649 GAEFKINSP
+649 
-658 NGEETQ
+658 
-664 TTNASGEINI
+664 
-674 GPIQVTTDGTDT
+674 
-686 ITIEETKAPDGY
+686 
-698 EKIITS
+698 
-704 PIQVQVTKV
+704 
-713 FQNNTYS
+713 
-720 MSNAVITNN
+720 
-729 QNGASISISG
+729 
-739 NTITVTV
+739 
-746 ENKLIPKTSEYNLKL
+746 
-761 VKVEQGNVGKKL
+761 KL

-817 KAPDGYEKIITAPI
+817 QAPAGYEKIITAPI

-836 KVFEN
+836 KVFED
-841 NTYKMSTAQITN
+841 NTYKMANAQITN
-853 AQTGASLTL
+853 AQTGASINL
-862 SGNTITVTVENKAK
+862 SGNTITVTIENKAK

-927 DKVIYNITI
+927 DKVIYNLTI

-1009 TAVPTYK
+1009 TAVPTNK

-1063 YTGNNNK
+1063 YTGNNNQ
-1070 EDLTDDDYYFKGQ
+1070 EDLADEDYYYKGQ

-1093 VVYFDLALRKFIT
+1093 LVYFDLSLRKFIT
-1106 GKNDTALTGREP
+1106 GRNDTTLTNREP
-1118 QVDVTNLADGTSTTA
+1118 QVDVTHLADGSETTA
-1133 TYNHPKNP
+1133 IYNHPKDP
-1141 IDMQRG
+1141 IEMQRG
-1147 DIVIYTIRVYNEG
+1147 DIIIYTIRVYNEG
-1160 SMDGYANEIT
+1160 SKDGYANEIT

-1194 SDGRHVTTD
+1194 SDGRIVTTD

-1216 LLKAFDGTTLDYKD
+1216 LLHAFNGTTLDYKD
-1230 VKIACKIKDTAEV
+1230 VQIACRIKDTAEV
-1243 GKKLTNLAEITES
+1243 GKILTNLAEITES

-1263 VVDRDSETDNVE
+1263 VVDRHSETDNVE

-1288 EIDKDYVP
+1288 ESDQDYVP

-1336 MGEDGNIDYNH
+1336 IGEDGNIDYNH
-1347 TKEPVEVENGNI
+1347 TKDPVEVENGNI

-1365 IYNEGMMAGYASK
+1365 IYNEGMMAGYASR

>member
-1 MKLLNKKIVL
+1 MKLLNKKL
-11 IMIGIIVMLL
+11 MLLMMGIIVMLL

-137 TDKTILL
+137 TDKTTLL

-176 STYHKDMEGE
+176 STYHKDMVGE

-259 YIVGPFKVDK
+259 YIVGPFKIDK
-269 NNETPYTISF
+269 NNDTPYTINF
-279 SITDQSGKNLANKYT
+279 SITDQSGKSLAGKYT

-299 KSQTSQTLEQLVG
+299 KSQTSQALAQLGG

-487 VSGSTIT
+487 ISGSTIT

-544 SGEINIGPI
+544 SGEINIGQI

-658 NGEETQ
+658 NGE
-664 TTNASGEINI
+664 
-674 GPIQVTTDGTDT
+674 
-686 ITIEETKAPDGY
+686 
-698 EKIITS
+698 
-704 PIQVQVTKV
+704 
-713 FQNNTYS
+713 
-720 MSNAVITNN
+720 
-729 QNGASISISG
+729 
-739 NTITVTV
+739 
-746 ENKLIPKTSEYNLKL
+746 
-761 VKVEQGNVGKKL
+761 
-773 EGAEFKINSPNG
+773 
-785 EVTQTTNASGEIN
+785 VTQTTNASGEIN

-817 KAPDGYEKIITAPI
+817 KAPAGYEKIITAPI

-841 NTYKMSTAQITN
+841 NTYKMSDAVITN
-853 AQTGASLTL
+853 AQNGADISL

-927 DKVIYNITI
+927 DKVIYNLTI
-936 YNEGQKAGRATKIE
+936 YNEGQKPGRATKLQ

-977 LLKLKRTS
+977 LLKLRRTS

-1009 TAVPTYK
+1009 TAVPTNK

-1063 YTGNNNK
+1063 YTGNNNQ
-1070 EDLTDDDYYFKGQ
+1070 EDLTDDDYYFKG
-1083 EDDDDFEKLK
+1083 KK
-1093 VVYFDLALRKFIT
+1093 MMMT
-1106 GKNDTALTGREP
+1106 SKN
-1118 QVDVTNLADGTSTTA
+1118 
-1133 TYNHPKNP
+1133 
-1141 IDMQRG
+1141 
-1147 DIVIYTIRVYNEG
+1147 
-1160 SMDGYANEIT
+1160 
-1170 DYLPEELEFLPD
+1170 
-1182 HEINQEYEWQVS
+1182 
-1194 SDGRHVTTD
+1194 
-1203 YLSKAKETSSRQN
+1203 
-1216 LLKAFDGTTLDYKD
+1216 
-1230 VKIACKIKDTAEV
+1230 
-1243 GKKLTNLAEITES
+1243 
-1256 KDSDGND
+1256 
-1263 VVDRDSETDNVE
+1263 
-1275 VPTDEDLPNYKDD
+1275 
-1288 EIDKDYVP
+1288 
-1296 GQEDDDDFEKVK
+1296 
-1308 VVYFDL
+1308 
-1314 ALRKFITAVDDTEI
+1314 
-1328 TNRIPQLS
+1328 
-1336 MGEDGNIDYNH
+1336 
-1347 TKEPVEVENGNI
+1347 
-1359 VTYTLR
+1359 
-1365 IYNEGMMAGYASK
+1365 
-1378 VKDDVPDGLEFLP
+1378 
-1391 DNEINQEYRWVLSED
+1391 
-1406 GTSIET
+1406 
-1412 DYLSKEQEQT
+1412 
-1422 EGANLIKAFDP
+1422 
-1433 ELGITDT
+1433 
-1440 NPDYRDLK
+1440 
-1448 IAFRVTEPNT
+1448 
-1458 SDRILVNTAEISDD
+1458 
-1472 RDENNDPVDDID
+1472 
-1484 STPDNNNEWNEEDDL
+1484 
-1499 DKEFVK
+1499 
-1505 VKYFDL
+1505 
-1511 ALKKWVSRAIVTNQ
+1511 
-1525 DGSQNIIETGHTGDE
+1525 
-1540 DPEPP
+1540 
-1545 AKVDLGRQDINK
+1545 
-1557 VTVKFEFQIKITN
+1557 
-1570 EGEIAGYATEVT
+1570 
-1582 DYIPEGLKFIQE
+1582 
-1594 DNPLWYP
+1594 
-1601 REPLNGRERVGTTQL
+1601 
-1616 ADTLLQPGESAT
+1616 
-1628 ISILLTW
+1628 
-1635 INDPN
+1635 
-1640 NMGLKTNIAEISQDD
+1640 
-1655 NDSDTPDI
+1655 
-1663 DSTPDNFTDG
+1663 
-1673 EDDIDDAPVML
+1673 
-1684 TVALGD
+1684 
-1690 TQIYIGLGFIIVA
+1690 
-1703 MLTGGIWA
+1703 
-1711 IKRYVL
+1711 

>member
-1 MKLLNKKIVL
+1 MKLLNKKL
-11 IMIGIIVMLL
+11 MLLMMGIIVMLL

-137 TDKTILL
+137 TDKTTLL

-176 STYHKDMEGE
+176 STYHKDMVGE

-259 YIVGPFKVDK
+259 YIVGPFKIDK
-269 NNETPYTISF
+269 NNDTPYTINF
-279 SITDQSGKNLANKYT
+279 SITDQSGKSLAGKYT

-299 KSQTSQTLEQLVG
+299 KSQTSQTLAQLVG

-323 VNSENITSLRFSMN
+323 VNSENITGLRFSMN

-544 SGEINIGPI
+544 SGEINIGQI

-658 NGEETQ
+658 NGE
-664 TTNASGEINI
+664 
-674 GPIQVTTDGTDT
+674 
-686 ITIEETKAPDGY
+686 
-698 EKIITS
+698 
-704 PIQVQVTKV
+704 
-713 FQNNTYS
+713 
-720 MSNAVITNN
+720 
-729 QNGASISISG
+729 
-739 NTITVTV
+739 
-746 ENKLIPKTSEYNLKL
+746 
-761 VKVEQGNVGKKL
+761 
-773 EGAEFKINSPNG
+773 
-785 EVTQTTNASGEIN
+785 VTQTTNASGEIN

-817 KAPDGYEKIITAPI
+817 KAPAGYEKIITAPI

-841 NTYKMSTAQITN
+841 NTYKMSDAVITN
-853 AQTGASLTL
+853 AQNGADISL

-927 DKVIYNITI
+927 DKVIYNLTI

-1009 TAVPTYK
+1009 TAVPTNK

-1063 YTGNNNK
+1063 YTGNNNQ
-1070 EDLTDDDYYFKGQ
+1070 EDLADEDYYYKGQ

-1093 VVYFDLALRKFIT
+1093 LVYFDLSLRKFIT
-1106 GKNDTALTGREP
+1106 GRNDTTLTNREP
-1118 QVDVTNLADGTSTTA
+1118 QVDVTHLADGSETTA
-1133 TYNHPKNP
+1133 IYNHPKDP
-1141 IDMQRG
+1141 IEMQRG
-1147 DIVIYTIRVYNEG
+1147 DIIIYTIRVYNEG
-1160 SMDGYANEIT
+1160 SKDGYANEIT

-1194 SDGRHVTTD
+1194 SDGRIVTTD

-1216 LLKAFDGTTLDYKD
+1216 LLHAFNGTTLDYKD
-1230 VKIACKIKDTAEV
+1230 VQIACRIKDTAEV
-1243 GKKLTNLAEITES
+1243 GKILTNLAEITES

-1288 EIDKDYVP
+1288 ESDQDYVP

-1336 MGEDGNIDYNH
+1336 IGEDGNIDYNH
-1347 TKEPVEVENGNI
+1347 TKDPVEVENGNI

-1365 IYNEGMMAGYASK
+1365 IYNEGMMAGYASR

-1601 REPLNGRERVGTTQL
+1601 REPLNGRERVGTQQL
-1616 ADTLLQPGESAT
+1616 ANTLLQPGESAT

-1690 TQIYIGLGFIIVA
+1690 TQIYIGLGFVVVA

>member
-1 MKLLNKKIVL
+1 MKLLNKKL
-11 IMIGIIVMLL
+11 MLLMMGIIVMLL

-137 TDKTILL
+137 TDKTTLL

-176 STYHKDMEGE
+176 STYHKDMVGE

-259 YIVGPFKVDK
+259 YIVGPFKIDK
-269 NNETPYTISF
+269 NNDTPYTINF
-279 SITDQSGKNLANKYT
+279 SITDQSGKSLAGKYT

-299 KSQTSQTLEQLVG
+299 KSQTSQTLAQLVG

-658 NGEETQ
+658 NGE
-664 TTNASGEINI
+664 
-674 GPIQVTTDGTDT
+674 
-686 ITIEETKAPDGY
+686 
-698 EKIITS
+698 
-704 PIQVQVTKV
+704 
-713 FQNNTYS
+713 
-720 MSNAVITNN
+720 
-729 QNGASISISG
+729 
-739 NTITVTV
+739 
-746 ENKLIPKTSEYNLKL
+746 
-761 VKVEQGNVGKKL
+761 
-773 EGAEFKINSPNG
+773 
-785 EVTQTTNASGEIN
+785 VTQTTNASGEIN

-817 KAPDGYEKIITAPI
+817 KAPAGYEKIITAPI

-841 NTYKMSTAQITN
+841 NTYKMSDAVITN
-853 AQTGASLTL
+853 AQNGADISL

-927 DKVIYNITI
+927 DKVIYNLTI

-1009 TAVPTYK
+1009 TAVPTNK

-1063 YTGNNNK
+1063 YTGNNNQ
-1070 EDLTDDDYYFKGQ
+1070 EDLADEDYYYKGQ

-1093 VVYFDLALRKFIT
+1093 LVYFDLSLRKFIT
-1106 GKNDTALTGREP
+1106 GRNDTTLTNREP
-1118 QVDVTNLADGTSTTA
+1118 QVDVTHLADGSETTA
-1133 TYNHPKNP
+1133 IYNHPKDP
-1141 IDMQRG
+1141 IEMQRG
-1147 DIVIYTIRVYNEG
+1147 DIIIYTIRVYNEG
-1160 SMDGYANEIT
+1160 SKDGYANEIT

-1230 VKIACKIKDTAEV
+1230 VQIACRIKDTAEV
-1243 GKKLTNLAEITES
+1243 GKILTNLAEITES

-1288 EIDKDYVP
+1288 ESDQDYVP

-1601 REPLNGRERVGTTQL
+1601 REPLNGKERVGTQQL
-1616 ADTLLQPGESAT
+1616 ANTLLQPGESAT

-1690 TQIYIGLGFIIVA
+1690 TKIYIGLGFVVVA

>member
-1 MKLLNKKIVL
+1 MKLLNKKL
-11 IMIGIIVMLL
+11 MLLMMGIIIMLL
-21 ALLTGKVQAASQEFG
+21 ALVTGKVQAASQEFG

-104 KNSMSPLPVPSQ
+104 KNSMNPLPVPSQ

-137 TDKTILL
+137 TDKATLL
-144 QNAGITGTSELT
+144 QNAGISGNSELS
-156 DDDIDVVQQLAI
+156 DDDIDVVQQLAL

-176 STYHKDMEGE
+176 STYHKDFENQ

-259 YIVGPFKVDK
+259 YIVGPFKIDK
-269 NNETPYTISF
+269 NNDTPYTINF
-279 SITDQSGKNLANKYT
+279 SITDQSGKSLAGKYT

-299 KSQTSQTLEQLVG
+299 KSQTSQTLAQLVG

-544 SGEINIGPI
+544 SGEINIGQI

-637 IKVEEG
+637 VKVEEG

-658 NGEETQ
+658 NGE
-664 TTNASGEINI
+664 
-674 GPIQVTTDGTDT
+674 
-686 ITIEETKAPDGY
+686 
-698 EKIITS
+698 
-704 PIQVQVTKV
+704 VTK
-713 FQNNTYS
+713 
-720 MSNAVITNN
+720 
-729 QNGASISISG
+729 
-739 NTITVTV
+739 
-746 ENKLIPKTSEYNLKL
+746 
-761 VKVEQGNVGKKL
+761 
-773 EGAEFKINSPNG
+773 
-785 EVTQTTNASGEIN
+785 TTNASGEIN

-817 KAPDGYEKIITAPI
+817 KAPAGYEKIITAPI

-841 NTYKMSTAQITN
+841 NTYKMSDAVITN
-853 AQTGASLTL
+853 AQNGADISL

-927 DKVIYNITI
+927 DKVIYNLTI
-936 YNEGQKAGRATKIE
+936 YNEGQKPGRATKLQ

-977 LLKLKRTS
+977 LLKLRRTS

-1063 YTGNNNK
+1063 YTGNNNQ

-1160 SMDGYANEIT
+1160 SKDGYANEIT

-1230 VKIACKIKDTAEV
+1230 VQIACRIKDTAEV
-1243 GKKLTNLAEITES
+1243 GKILTNLAEITES

-1288 EIDKDYVP
+1288 ESDQDYVP

-1336 MGEDGNIDYNH
+1336 IGEDGNIDYNH
-1347 TKEPVEVENGNI
+1347 TKDPVEVENGNI

>member
-1 MKLLNKKIVL
+1 MKLLNKKL
-11 IMIGIIVMLL
+11 MLLMMGIIVMLL

-137 TDKTILL
+137 TDKTTLL

-176 STYHKDMEGE
+176 STYHKDMVGE

-259 YIVGPFKVDK
+259 YIVGPFKIDK
-269 NNETPYTISF
+269 NNDTPYTINF
-279 SITDQSGKNLANKYT
+279 SITDQSGKSLAGKYT

-299 KSQTSQTLEQLVG
+299 KSQTSQTLAQLVG

-544 SGEINIGPI
+544 SGEINIGQI

-658 NGEETQ
+658 NGE
-664 TTNASGEINI
+664 
-674 GPIQVTTDGTDT
+674 
-686 ITIEETKAPDGY
+686 
-698 EKIITS
+698 
-704 PIQVQVTKV
+704 
-713 FQNNTYS
+713 
-720 MSNAVITNN
+720 
-729 QNGASISISG
+729 
-739 NTITVTV
+739 
-746 ENKLIPKTSEYNLKL
+746 
-761 VKVEQGNVGKKL
+761 
-773 EGAEFKINSPNG
+773 
-785 EVTQTTNASGEIN
+785 VTQTTNASGEIN

-817 KAPDGYEKIITAPI
+817 KAPAGYEKIITAPI

-836 KVFEN
+836 KVFED
-841 NTYKMSTAQITN
+841 NTYKMSDAKITN
-853 AQTGASLTL
+853 SQTGASINL
-862 SGNTITVTVENKAK
+862 SGNTITVTVENRAK

-886 TQVNGENVANTRVP
+886 TQVNGENVKNTRVP
-900 VIDTTSLTTG
+900 VINTSSLKTG
-910 TTASYKHRK
+910 TTASYNHRK

-927 DKVIYNITI
+927 DKVIYNLTI
-936 YNEGQKAGRATKIE
+936 YNEGQKPGRATKIQ

-1063 YTGNNNK
+1063 YTGNNNQ
-1070 EDLTDDDYYFKGQ
+1070 EDLADEDYYFKGQ

-1106 GKNDTALTGREP
+1106 GKNDTTLTGREP

-1182 HEINQEYEWQVS
+1182 HEINQEYEWQVA

-1203 YLSKAKETSSRQN
+1203 YLSKTKETSSRQN

-1230 VKIACKIKDTAEV
+1230 VKIACKIKDNAEV

-1275 VPTDEDLPNYKDD
+1275 IPTDEDLPNYKDD

-1336 MGEDGNIDYNH
+1336 IGEDGNIHYDH
-1347 TKEPVEVENGNI
+1347 TKDPVEVENGNI

-1365 IYNEGMMAGYASK
+1365 IFNEGMMAGYASK

-1391 DNEINQEYRWVLSED
+1391 DNEINKEYRWVLSED
-1406 GTSIET
+1406 GTTIET

-1582 DYIPEGLKFIQE
+1582 DYIPEGLRFIQE

-1601 REPLNGRERVGTTQL
+1601 REPLNGRERVGTQQL
-1616 ADTLLQPGESAT
+1616 ANTLLQPGESAT

-1690 TQIYIGLGFIIVA
+1690 TQIYIGLGFVVVA

>member
-1 MKLLNKKIVL
+1 MKLLNKKL
-11 IMIGIIVMLL
+11 MLLMMGIIIMLL

-104 KNSMSPLPVPSQ
+104 KNSMNPLPVPSQ

-137 TDKTILL
+137 TDKATLL
-144 QNAGITGTSELT
+144 QNAGISGNSELS
-156 DDDIDVVQQLAI
+156 DDDIDVVQQLAL

-176 STYHKDMEGE
+176 STYHKDFENQ

-259 YIVGPFKVDK
+259 YIVGPFKIDK
-269 NNETPYTISF
+269 NNDTPYTINF
-279 SITDQSGKNLANKYT
+279 SITDQSGKSLAGKYT

-299 KSQTSQTLEQLVG
+299 KSQTSQTLAQLVG

-544 SGEINIGPI
+544 SGEINIGQI

-637 IKVEEG
+637 VKVEEG

-658 NGEETQ
+658 NGE
-664 TTNASGEINI
+664 
-674 GPIQVTTDGTDT
+674 
-686 ITIEETKAPDGY
+686 
-698 EKIITS
+698 
-704 PIQVQVTKV
+704 VTK
-713 FQNNTYS
+713 
-720 MSNAVITNN
+720 
-729 QNGASISISG
+729 
-739 NTITVTV
+739 
-746 ENKLIPKTSEYNLKL
+746 
-761 VKVEQGNVGKKL
+761 
-773 EGAEFKINSPNG
+773 
-785 EVTQTTNASGEIN
+785 TTNASGEIN

-817 KAPDGYEKIITAPI
+817 KAPAGYEKIITAPI

-841 NTYKMSTAQITN
+841 NTYKMSDAVITN
-853 AQTGASLTL
+853 AQNGADISL

-927 DKVIYNITI
+927 DKVIYNLTI
-936 YNEGQKAGRATKIE
+936 YNEGQKPGRATKLQ

-977 LLKLKRTS
+977 LLKLRRTS

-1070 EDLTDDDYYFKGQ
+1070 EDLTDEDYYYKGQ

-1093 VVYFDLALRKFIT
+1093 LVYFDLSLRKFIT
-1106 GKNDTALTGREP
+1106 GRNDTTLTNREP
-1118 QVDVTNLADGTSTTA
+1118 QVDVTHLADGTSTTA

-1545 AKVDLGRQDINK
+1545 AKVDLGRQDINR

-1582 DYIPEGLKFIQE
+1582 DYIPEGLRFIQE

-1601 REPLNGRERVGTTQL
+1601 REPLNGRERVGTQQL
-1616 ADTLLQPGESAT
+1616 ANTLLQPGESAT

>member
-21 ALLTGKVQAASQEFG
+21 ALLSGKVQAASQEFG

-137 TDKTILL
+137 TDKTTLL

-176 STYHKDMEGE
+176 STYHKDMVGE

-241 SPIAMGN
+241 SPIAMGS

-259 YIVGPFKVDK
+259 YIVGPFKIDK
-269 NNETPYTISF
+269 NNDTPYTINF
-279 SITDQSGKNLANKYT
+279 SITDQSGKSLDGKYT

-299 KSQTSQTLEQLVG
+299 KSQTSQTLAQLVG

-361 LGRTPKA
+361 LGRTPKT

-381 SYNLKLIKVE
+381 QYNLKLVKVE
-391 QGNTTNKLQGAT
+391 QGNTTKKLQGAT
-403 FRITSPNGTV
+403 FKITSPNGTV

-422 INVGPITINTPG
+422 INVGPIIIDTPG

-585 VTKVFENN
+585 VTKVF
-593 TYKMS
+593 
-598 TAQITNAQTGASLTL
+598 
-613 SGNTITVTVE
+613 
-623 NKLIPKTSEYNLKL
+623 
-637 IKVEEG
+637 
-643 TSNKLE
+643 
-649 GAEFKINSP
+649 
-658 NGEETQ
+658 
-664 TTNASGEINI
+664 
-674 GPIQVTTDGTDT
+674 
-686 ITIEETKAPDGY
+686 
-698 EKIITS
+698 
-704 PIQVQVTKV
+704 
-713 FQNNTYS
+713 QNNTYS

-817 KAPDGYEKIITAPI
+817 QAPAGYEKIITAPI

-836 KVFEN
+836 KVFED
-841 NTYKMSTAQITN
+841 NTYKMSDAVITN
-853 AQTGASLTL
+853 AQTGASINL
-862 SGNTITVTVENKAK
+862 SGNTITVTIENKAK

-886 TQVNGENVANTRVP
+886 TQINGKNVENTRVP
-900 VIDTTSLTTG
+900 AVDTSALTSE
-910 TTASYKHRK
+910 TTANYNHRK
-919 DPVAVTTG
+919 DPIEVTTG

-1009 TAVPTYK
+1009 TAVPTNK

-1063 YTGNNNK
+1063 YTGNNNQ
-1070 EDLTDDDYYFKGQ
+1070 EDLADEDYYYKGQ

-1093 VVYFDLALRKFIT
+1093 LVYFDLSLRKFIT
-1106 GKNDTALTGREP
+1106 GRNDTTLTNREP
-1118 QVDVTNLADGTSTTA
+1118 QVDVTHLADGTSTTA

-1690 TQIYIGLGFIIVA
+1690 TQIYMGLGFVVVA

>member
-1 MKLLNKKIVL
+1 MKLLNKKL
-11 IMIGIIVMLL
+11 MLLMMGIIVMLL

-104 KNSMSPLPVPSQ
+104 KNSMNPLPVPSQ

-137 TDKTILL
+137 TDKATLL
-144 QNAGITGTSELT
+144 QNAGISGNSELS
-156 DDDIDVVQQLAI
+156 DDDIDVVQQLAL

-176 STYHKDMEGE
+176 STYHKDFENQ

-259 YIVGPFKVDK
+259 YIVGPFKIDK
-269 NNETPYTISF
+269 NNDTPYTINF
-279 SITDQSGKNLANKYT
+279 SITDQSGKSLAGKYT

-299 KSQTSQTLEQLVG
+299 KSQTSQTLAQLVG

-361 LGRTPKA
+361 LSRTPKA

-544 SGEINIGPI
+544 SGEINIGQI

-637 IKVEEG
+637 VKVEEG

-658 NGEETQ
+658 NGE
-664 TTNASGEINI
+664 
-674 GPIQVTTDGTDT
+674 
-686 ITIEETKAPDGY
+686 
-698 EKIITS
+698 
-704 PIQVQVTKV
+704 VTK
-713 FQNNTYS
+713 
-720 MSNAVITNN
+720 
-729 QNGASISISG
+729 
-739 NTITVTV
+739 
-746 ENKLIPKTSEYNLKL
+746 
-761 VKVEQGNVGKKL
+761 
-773 EGAEFKINSPNG
+773 
-785 EVTQTTNASGEIN
+785 TTNASGEIN

-817 KAPDGYEKIITAPI
+817 KAPAGYEKIITAPI

-841 NTYKMSTAQITN
+841 NTYKMSDAVITN
-853 AQTGASLTL
+853 AQNGADISL

-927 DKVIYNITI
+927 DKVIYNLTI
-936 YNEGQKAGRATKIE
+936 YNEGQKPGRATKLQ

-977 LLKLKRTS
+977 LLKLRRTS

-1063 YTGNNNK
+1063 YTGNNNQ

-1230 VKIACKIKDTAEV
+1230 VKITCKIKDTAEV

-1336 MGEDGNIDYNH
+1336 IGEDGNIDYNH

-1601 REPLNGRERVGTTQL
+1601 REPLNGRERVGTQQL

-1690 TQIYIGLGFIIVA
+1690 TQIYIGLGFVIVA

>member
-21 ALLTGKVQAASQEFG
+21 ALLSGKVQAASQEFG

-104 KNSMSPLPVPSQ
+104 KNSMNPLPVPSQ

-122 WILNHSYIPSASTAS
+122 WILNHAYIPSASTAS
-137 TDKTILL
+137 TDKATLL
-144 QNAGITGTSELT
+144 QNAGISGNSELS
-156 DDDIDVVQQLAI
+156 DDDIDVVQQLAL

-176 STYHKDMEGE
+176 STYHKDFGNQ

-212 QTRYDQMDKL
+212 ETRYDQMEKL
-222 FVYLVENAKKATA
+222 FVYLVENAKKATE
-235 SSNSTS
+235 SSNSTT
-241 SPIAMGN
+241 SPISMGN

-259 YIVGPFKVDK
+259 YIVGPFKIDK
-269 NNETPYTISF
+269 NNDTPYTISF
-279 SITDQSGKNLANKYT
+279 SITDQSGKSLDGKYT

-299 KSQTSQTLEQLVG
+299 KSQTSQTLAQLVG

-337 GNYTIT
+337 GNYTTT

-361 LGRTPKA
+361 LGRTPKT

-381 SYNLKLIKVE
+381 SYNLKLVKVE

-457 NVQVTKT
+457 NVQVTKI

-598 TAQITNAQTGASLTL
+598 TAKITNAQTGASISL
-613 SGNTITVTVE
+613 SG
-623 NKLIPKTSEYNLKL
+623 S
-637 IKVEEG
+637 
-643 TSNKLE
+643 
-649 GAEFKINSP
+649 
-658 NGEETQ
+658 
-664 TTNASGEINI
+664 
-674 GPIQVTTDGTDT
+674 
-686 ITIEETKAPDGY
+686 
-698 EKIITS
+698 
-704 PIQVQVTKV
+704 
-713 FQNNTYS
+713 
-720 MSNAVITNN
+720 
-729 QNGASISISG
+729 
-739 NTITVTV
+739 TITVTV

-761 VKVEQGNVGKKL
+761 VKVEEGTSNKL
-773 EGAEFKINSPNG
+773 EGAEFNINSPIG
-785 EVTQTTNASGEIN
+785 EVTQTTNTSGEIN

-817 KAPDGYEKIITAPI
+817 KAPAGYEKIITAPI

-841 NTYKMSTAQITN
+841 NTYKMSDAVITN
-853 AQTGASLTL
+853 AQNGADISL

-927 DKVIYNITI
+927 DKVIYNLTI
-936 YNEGQKAGRATKIE
+936 YNEGQKPGRATKLQ

-977 LLKLKRTS
+977 LLKLRRTS

-1063 YTGNNNK
+1063 YTGNNN
-1070 EDLTDDDYYFKGQ
+1070 Q
-1083 EDDDDFEKLK
+1083 E
-1093 VVYFDLALRKFIT
+1093 
-1106 GKNDTALTGREP
+1106 
-1118 QVDVTNLADGTSTTA
+1118 NL
-1133 TYNHPKNP
+1133 
-1141 IDMQRG
+1141 
-1147 DIVIYTIRVYNEG
+1147 
-1160 SMDGYANEIT
+1160 
-1170 DYLPEELEFLPD
+1170 
-1182 HEINQEYEWQVS
+1182 
-1194 SDGRHVTTD
+1194 
-1203 YLSKAKETSSRQN
+1203 
-1216 LLKAFDGTTLDYKD
+1216 
-1230 VKIACKIKDTAEV
+1230 
-1243 GKKLTNLAEITES
+1243 
-1256 KDSDGND
+1256 
-1263 VVDRDSETDNVE
+1263 
-1275 VPTDEDLPNYKDD
+1275 
-1288 EIDKDYVP
+1288 
-1296 GQEDDDDFEKVK
+1296 
-1308 VVYFDL
+1308 
-1314 ALRKFITAVDDTEI
+1314 
-1328 TNRIPQLS
+1328 
-1336 MGEDGNIDYNH
+1336 
-1347 TKEPVEVENGNI
+1347 
-1359 VTYTLR
+1359 
-1365 IYNEGMMAGYASK
+1365 
-1378 VKDDVPDGLEFLP
+1378 
-1391 DNEINQEYRWVLSED
+1391 
-1406 GTSIET
+1406 
-1412 DYLSKEQEQT
+1412 
-1422 EGANLIKAFDP
+1422 
-1433 ELGITDT
+1433 
-1440 NPDYRDLK
+1440 
-1448 IAFRVTEPNT
+1448 
-1458 SDRILVNTAEISDD
+1458 
-1472 RDENNDPVDDID
+1472 
-1484 STPDNNNEWNEEDDL
+1484 
-1499 DKEFVK
+1499 
-1505 VKYFDL
+1505 
-1511 ALKKWVSRAIVTNQ
+1511 
-1525 DGSQNIIETGHTGDE
+1525 
-1540 DPEPP
+1540 
-1545 AKVDLGRQDINK
+1545 
-1557 VTVKFEFQIKITN
+1557 
-1570 EGEIAGYATEVT
+1570 
-1582 DYIPEGLKFIQE
+1582 
-1594 DNPLWYP
+1594 
-1601 REPLNGRERVGTTQL
+1601 
-1616 ADTLLQPGESAT
+1616 
-1628 ISILLTW
+1628 
-1635 INDPN
+1635 
-1640 NMGLKTNIAEISQDD
+1640 
-1655 NDSDTPDI
+1655 
-1663 DSTPDNFTDG
+1663 
-1673 EDDIDDAPVML
+1673 
-1684 TVALGD
+1684 
-1690 TQIYIGLGFIIVA
+1690 
-1703 MLTGGIWA
+1703 
-1711 IKRYVL
+1711 

>member
-1 MKLLNKKIVL
+1 MKLLNKKL
-11 IMIGIIVMLL
+11 MLLMMGIIVMLL

-137 TDKTILL
+137 TDKTTLL

-176 STYHKDMEGE
+176 STYHKDMVGE

-259 YIVGPFKVDK
+259 YIVGPFKIDK
-269 NNETPYTISF
+269 NNDTPYTINF
-279 SITDQSGKNLANKYT
+279 SITDQSGKSLAGKYT

-299 KSQTSQTLEQLVG
+299 KSQTSQTLAQLVG

-544 SGEINIGPI
+544 SGEINIGQI

-658 NGEETQ
+658 NGE
-664 TTNASGEINI
+664 
-674 GPIQVTTDGTDT
+674 
-686 ITIEETKAPDGY
+686 
-698 EKIITS
+698 
-704 PIQVQVTKV
+704 
-713 FQNNTYS
+713 
-720 MSNAVITNN
+720 
-729 QNGASISISG
+729 
-739 NTITVTV
+739 
-746 ENKLIPKTSEYNLKL
+746 
-761 VKVEQGNVGKKL
+761 
-773 EGAEFKINSPNG
+773 
-785 EVTQTTNASGEIN
+785 VTQTTNASGEIN

-817 KAPDGYEKIITAPI
+817 KAPAGYEKIITAPI

-841 NTYKMSTAQITN
+841 NTYKMSDAVITN
-853 AQTGASLTL
+853 AQNGADISL

-927 DKVIYNITI
+927 DKVIYNLTI
-936 YNEGQKAGRATKIE
+936 YNEGQKPGRATKIQ

-977 LLKLKRTS
+977 LLKLRRTS

-1063 YTGNNNK
+1063 YTGNNNQ

-1230 VKIACKIKDTAEV
+1230 VKITCKIKDTAEV

-1336 MGEDGNIDYNH
+1336 IGEDGNIDYNH

-1601 REPLNGRERVGTTQL
+1601 REPLNGRERVGTQQL

-1690 TQIYIGLGFIIVA
+1690 TQIYIGLGFVIVA

>member
-1 MKLLNKKIVL
+1 MKLLNKKL
-11 IMIGIIVMLL
+11 MLLMMGIIVMLL

-104 KNSMSPLPVPSQ
+104 KNSMNPLPVPSQ

-137 TDKTILL
+137 TDKATLL

-176 STYHKDMEGE
+176 STYHKDMVGE

-241 SPIAMGN
+241 LPIAMGN

-259 YIVGPFKVDK
+259 YIVGPFKIDK
-269 NNETPYTISF
+269 NNDTPYTINF
-279 SITDQSGKNLANKYT
+279 SITDQSGKSLAGKYT

-299 KSQTSQTLEQLVG
+299 KSQTSQTLAQLVG

-658 NGEETQ
+658 NGE
-664 TTNASGEINI
+664 
-674 GPIQVTTDGTDT
+674 
-686 ITIEETKAPDGY
+686 
-698 EKIITS
+698 
-704 PIQVQVTKV
+704 
-713 FQNNTYS
+713 
-720 MSNAVITNN
+720 
-729 QNGASISISG
+729 
-739 NTITVTV
+739 
-746 ENKLIPKTSEYNLKL
+746 
-761 VKVEQGNVGKKL
+761 
-773 EGAEFKINSPNG
+773 
-785 EVTQTTNASGEIN
+785 VTQTTNASGEIN

-817 KAPDGYEKIITAPI
+817 KAPAGYEKIITAPI

-841 NTYKMSTAQITN
+841 NTYKMSDAVITN
-853 AQTGASLTL
+853 AQNGADISL

-927 DKVIYNITI
+927 DKVIYNLTI

-1009 TAVPTYK
+1009 TAVPTNK

-1063 YTGNNNK
+1063 YTGNNNQ
-1070 EDLTDDDYYFKGQ
+1070 EDLADEDYYYKGQ

-1093 VVYFDLALRKFIT
+1093 LVYFDLSLRKFIT
-1106 GKNDTALTGREP
+1106 GRNDTTLTNREP
-1118 QVDVTNLADGTSTTA
+1118 QVDVTHLADGSETTA
-1133 TYNHPKNP
+1133 IYNHPKDP
-1141 IDMQRG
+1141 IEMQRG
-1147 DIVIYTIRVYNEG
+1147 DIIIYTIRVYNEG
-1160 SMDGYANEIT
+1160 SKDGYANEIT

-1230 VKIACKIKDTAEV
+1230 VQIACRIKDTAEV
-1243 GKKLTNLAEITES
+1243 GKILTNLAEITES

-1288 EIDKDYVP
+1288 ESDQDYVP

-1336 MGEDGNIDYNH
+1336 IGEDGNIDYNH
-1347 TKEPVEVENGNI
+1347 TKDPVEVENGNI

-1365 IYNEGMMAGYASK
+1365 IYNEGMMAGYASR

>member
-1 MKLLNKKIVL
+1 MKLLNKKL
-11 IMIGIIVMLL
+11 MLLMMGIIIMLL

-137 TDKTILL
+137 TDKATLL
-144 QNAGITGTSELT
+144 QNAGISGNSELS
-156 DDDIDVVQQLAI
+156 DDDIDVVQQLAL

-176 STYHKDMEGE
+176 STYHKDFENQ

-259 YIVGPFKVDK
+259 YIVGPFKIDK
-269 NNETPYTISF
+269 NNDTPYTINF
-279 SITDQSGKNLANKYT
+279 SITDQSGKSLAGKYT

-299 KSQTSQTLEQLVG
+299 KSQTSQTLAQLVG

-361 LGRTPKA
+361 LSRTPKA

-544 SGEINIGPI
+544 SGEINIGQI

-637 IKVEEG
+637 VKVEEG

-658 NGEETQ
+658 NGE
-664 TTNASGEINI
+664 
-674 GPIQVTTDGTDT
+674 
-686 ITIEETKAPDGY
+686 
-698 EKIITS
+698 
-704 PIQVQVTKV
+704 VTK
-713 FQNNTYS
+713 
-720 MSNAVITNN
+720 
-729 QNGASISISG
+729 
-739 NTITVTV
+739 
-746 ENKLIPKTSEYNLKL
+746 
-761 VKVEQGNVGKKL
+761 
-773 EGAEFKINSPNG
+773 
-785 EVTQTTNASGEIN
+785 TTNASGEIN

-817 KAPDGYEKIITAPI
+817 KAPAGYEKIITAPI

-841 NTYKMSTAQITN
+841 NTYKMSDAVITN
-853 AQTGASLTL
+853 AQNGADISL

-927 DKVIYNITI
+927 DKVIYNLTI
-936 YNEGQKAGRATKIE
+936 YNEGQKPGRATKLQ

-977 LLKLKRTS
+977 LLKLRRTS

-1063 YTGNNNK
+1063 YTGNNNQ

-1230 VKIACKIKDTAEV
+1230 VKITCKIKDTAEV

-1336 MGEDGNIDYNH
+1336 IGEDGNIDYNH

-1684 TVALGD
+1684 TIALGD
-1690 TQIYIGLGFIIVA
+1690 TKIYIGLGFIVVA
-1703 MLTGGIWA
+1703 MLAGGIWA

>member
-1 MKLLNKKIVL
+1 MKLLNKKL
-11 IMIGIIVMLL
+11 MLLMMGIIVMLL

-104 KNSMSPLPVPSQ
+104 KNSMNPLPVPSQ

-137 TDKTILL
+137 TDKATLL
-144 QNAGITGTSELT
+144 QNAGISGNSELS
-156 DDDIDVVQQLAI
+156 DDDIDVVQQLAL

-176 STYHKDMEGE
+176 STYHKDFENQ

-259 YIVGPFKVDK
+259 YIVGPFKIDK
-269 NNETPYTISF
+269 NNDTPYTINF
-279 SITDQSGKNLANKYT
+279 SITDQSGKSLAGKYT

-299 KSQTSQTLEQLVG
+299 KSQTSQTLAQLVG

-361 LGRTPKA
+361 LSRTPKA

-658 NGEETQ
+658 NGE
-664 TTNASGEINI
+664 
-674 GPIQVTTDGTDT
+674 
-686 ITIEETKAPDGY
+686 
-698 EKIITS
+698 
-704 PIQVQVTKV
+704 
-713 FQNNTYS
+713 
-720 MSNAVITNN
+720 
-729 QNGASISISG
+729 
-739 NTITVTV
+739 
-746 ENKLIPKTSEYNLKL
+746 
-761 VKVEQGNVGKKL
+761 
-773 EGAEFKINSPNG
+773 
-785 EVTQTTNASGEIN
+785 VTQTTNASGEIN

-817 KAPDGYEKIITAPI
+817 KAPAGYEKIITAPI

-841 NTYKMSTAQITN
+841 NTYKMSDAVITN
-853 AQTGASLTL
+853 SQNGADISL

-927 DKVIYNITI
+927 DKVIYNLTI

-1070 EDLTDDDYYFKGQ
+1070 EDLTDEDYYYKGQ

-1093 VVYFDLALRKFIT
+1093 LVYFDLSLRKFIT
-1106 GKNDTALTGREP
+1106 GRNDTTLTNREP
-1118 QVDVTNLADGTSTTA
+1118 QVDVTHLADGTSTTA

-1275 VPTDEDLPNYKDD
+1275 VPTDEVLPNYKDD

-1391 DNEINQEYRWVLSED
+1391 DNEINKEYRWVLSED
-1406 GTSIET
+1406 GKSIET

>member
-1 MKLLNKKIVL
+1 MKLLNKKL
-11 IMIGIIVMLL
+11 MLLMMGIIVMLL

-104 KNSMSPLPVPSQ
+104 KNSMNPLPVPSQ

-137 TDKTILL
+137 TDKATLL

-176 STYHKDMEGE
+176 STYHKDMVGE

-259 YIVGPFKVDK
+259 YIVGPFKIDK
-269 NNETPYTISF
+269 NNDTPYTINF
-279 SITDQSGKNLANKYT
+279 SITDQSGKSLAGKYT

-299 KSQTSQTLEQLVG
+299 KSQTSQTLAQLVG

-361 LGRTPKA
+361 LSRTPKA

-544 SGEINIGPI
+544 SGEINIGQI

-637 IKVEEG
+637 VKVEEG

-658 NGEETQ
+658 NGE
-664 TTNASGEINI
+664 
-674 GPIQVTTDGTDT
+674 
-686 ITIEETKAPDGY
+686 
-698 EKIITS
+698 
-704 PIQVQVTKV
+704 VTK
-713 FQNNTYS
+713 
-720 MSNAVITNN
+720 
-729 QNGASISISG
+729 
-739 NTITVTV
+739 
-746 ENKLIPKTSEYNLKL
+746 
-761 VKVEQGNVGKKL
+761 
-773 EGAEFKINSPNG
+773 
-785 EVTQTTNASGEIN
+785 TTNASGEIN

-817 KAPDGYEKIITAPI
+817 KAPAGYEKIITAPI

-841 NTYKMSTAQITN
+841 NTYKMSDAVITN
-853 AQTGASLTL
+853 AQNGADISL

-927 DKVIYNITI
+927 DKVIYNLTI
-936 YNEGQKAGRATKIE
+936 YNEGQKPGRATKLQ

-977 LLKLKRTS
+977 LLKLRRTS

-1070 EDLTDDDYYFKGQ
+1070 EDLTDEDYYYKGQ

-1093 VVYFDLALRKFIT
+1093 LVYFDLSLRKFIT
-1106 GKNDTALTGREP
+1106 GRNDTTLTNREP
-1118 QVDVTNLADGTSTTA
+1118 QVDVTHLADGTSTTA

-1275 VPTDEDLPNYKDD
+1275 VPTDKDLPNYKDD

-1391 DNEINQEYRWVLSED
+1391 DNEINKEYRWVLSED
-1406 GTSIET
+1406 GKSIET

>member
-1 MKLLNKKIVL
+1 MKLLNKKL
-11 IMIGIIVMLL
+11 MLLMMGIIVMLL

-137 TDKTILL
+137 TDKTTLL

-176 STYHKDMEGE
+176 STYHKDMVGE

-259 YIVGPFKVDK
+259 YIVGPFKIDK
-269 NNETPYTISF
+269 NNDTPYTINF
-279 SITDQSGKNLANKYT
+279 SITDQSGKSLAGKYT

-299 KSQTSQTLEQLVG
+299 KSQTSQTLAQLVG

-487 VSGSTIT
+487 ISGSTIT

-544 SGEINIGPI
+544 SGEINIGQI

-658 NGEETQ
+658 NGE
-664 TTNASGEINI
+664 
-674 GPIQVTTDGTDT
+674 
-686 ITIEETKAPDGY
+686 
-698 EKIITS
+698 
-704 PIQVQVTKV
+704 
-713 FQNNTYS
+713 
-720 MSNAVITNN
+720 
-729 QNGASISISG
+729 
-739 NTITVTV
+739 
-746 ENKLIPKTSEYNLKL
+746 
-761 VKVEQGNVGKKL
+761 
-773 EGAEFKINSPNG
+773 
-785 EVTQTTNASGEIN
+785 VTQTTNASGEIN

-817 KAPDGYEKIITAPI
+817 KAPAGYEKIITAPI

-841 NTYKMSTAQITN
+841 NTYKMSDAVITN
-853 AQTGASLTL
+853 AQNGADISL

-927 DKVIYNITI
+927 DKVIYNLTI
-936 YNEGQKAGRATKIE
+936 YNEGQKPGRATKLQ

-977 LLKLKRTS
+977 LLKLRRTS

-1275 VPTDEDLPNYKDD
+1275 VPTDKDLPNYKDD

>member
-323 VNSENITSLRFSMN
+323 VDSENITSLRFSMN

-373 EVTFPKEG
+373 EVTFPKDG

-529 RINSPTGEVTQTTNA
+529 KINSPNGEVTQTTNA

-637 IKVEEG
+637 VKVEEG
-643 TSNKLE
+643 TSN
-649 GAEFKINSP
+649 
-658 NGEETQ
+658 
-664 TTNASGEINI
+664 
-674 GPIQVTTDGTDT
+674 
-686 ITIEETKAPDGY
+686 
-698 EKIITS
+698 
-704 PIQVQVTKV
+704 
-713 FQNNTYS
+713 
-720 MSNAVITNN
+720 
-729 QNGASISISG
+729 
-739 NTITVTV
+739 
-746 ENKLIPKTSEYNLKL
+746 
-761 VKVEQGNVGKKL
+761 KL

-817 KAPDGYEKIITAPI
+817 KAPAGYEKIITAPI

-841 NTYKMSTAQITN
+841 NTYKMSDVVITN
-853 AQTGASLTL
+853 AQNGADISL

-927 DKVIYNITI
+927 DKVIYNLTI
-936 YNEGQKAGRATKIE
+936 YNEGQKPGRATKLQ

-977 LLKLKRTS
+977 LLKLRRTS

-1063 YTGNNNK
+1063 YTGNNNQ

-1203 YLSKAKETSSRQN
+1203 YLSQAKETSSRQN

-1314 ALRKFITAVDDTEI
+1314 ALRKFITAVDNTEI

-1412 DYLSKEQEQT
+1412 DYLSKEKEQT

-1440 NPDYRDLK
+1440 NPDHRDLK

-1601 REPLNGRERVGTTQL
+1601 REPLNGRERVGTQQL
-1616 ADTLLQPGESAT
+1616 ANTLLQPGESAT

-1690 TQIYIGLGFIIVA
+1690 TQIYIGLGFVIVA
-1703 MLTGGIWA
+1703 MLTGGICA

>member
-1 MKLLNKKIVL
+1 MKLLNKKL
-11 IMIGIIVMLL
+11 MLLMMGIIVMLL

-104 KNSMSPLPVPSQ
+104 KNSMNPLPVPSQ

-137 TDKTILL
+137 TDKATLL
-144 QNAGITGTSELT
+144 QNAGISGNSELS
-156 DDDIDVVQQLAI
+156 DDDIDVVQQLAL

-176 STYHKDMEGE
+176 STYHKDFENQ

-259 YIVGPFKVDK
+259 YIVGPFKIDK
-269 NNETPYTISF
+269 NNDTPYTINF
-279 SITDQSGKNLANKYT
+279 SITDQSGKSLAGKYT

-299 KSQTSQTLEQLVG
+299 KSQTSQTLAQLVG

-544 SGEINIGPI
+544 SGEINIGQI

-637 IKVEEG
+637 VKVEEG

-658 NGEETQ
+658 NGE
-664 TTNASGEINI
+664 
-674 GPIQVTTDGTDT
+674 
-686 ITIEETKAPDGY
+686 
-698 EKIITS
+698 
-704 PIQVQVTKV
+704 VTK
-713 FQNNTYS
+713 
-720 MSNAVITNN
+720 
-729 QNGASISISG
+729 
-739 NTITVTV
+739 
-746 ENKLIPKTSEYNLKL
+746 
-761 VKVEQGNVGKKL
+761 
-773 EGAEFKINSPNG
+773 
-785 EVTQTTNASGEIN
+785 TTNASGEIN

-817 KAPDGYEKIITAPI
+817 KAPAGYEKIITAPI

-841 NTYKMSTAQITN
+841 NTYKMSDAVITN
-853 AQTGASLTL
+853 AQNGADISL

-910 TTASYKHRK
+910 ATASYKHRK

-927 DKVIYNITI
+927 DKVIYNLTI
-936 YNEGQKAGRATKIE
+936 YNEGQKPGRATKLQ

-977 LLKLKRTS
+977 LLKLRRTS

-1063 YTGNNNK
+1063 YTGNNNQ

-1160 SMDGYANEIT
+1160 SKDGYANEIT

-1230 VKIACKIKDTAEV
+1230 VQIACRIKDTAEV
-1243 GKKLTNLAEITES
+1243 GKILTNLAEITES

-1288 EIDKDYVP
+1288 ESDQDYVP

-1336 MGEDGNIDYNH
+1336 IGEDGNIDYNH
-1347 TKEPVEVENGNI
+1347 TKDPVEVENGNI

>member
-1 MKLLNKKIVL
+1 MKLLNKKL
-11 IMIGIIVMLL
+11 MLLMMGIIVMLL

-92 KETYNLSYDFMN
+92 KETYDLSYDFMN

-137 TDKTILL
+137 TDKTTLL
-144 QNAGITGTSELT
+144 QNAGITGNSELT

-176 STYHKDMEGE
+176 STYHKDMVGE

-259 YIVGPFKVDK
+259 YIVGPFKIDK
-269 NNETPYTISF
+269 NNDTPYTINF
-279 SITDQSGKNLANKYT
+279 SITDQSGKSLAGKYT

-299 KSQTSQTLEQLVG
+299 KSQTSQTLAQLVG
-312 SNFYLRIPIST
+312 SNFYLRIPISI

-574 EKIITAPITVQ
+574 EKIIT
-585 VTKVFENN
+585 
-593 TYKMS
+593 
-598 TAQITNAQTGASLTL
+598 
-613 SGNTITVTVE
+613 
-623 NKLIPKTSEYNLKL
+623 
-637 IKVEEG
+637 
-643 TSNKLE
+643 
-649 GAEFKINSP
+649 
-658 NGEETQ
+658 
-664 TTNASGEINI
+664 
-674 GPIQVTTDGTDT
+674 
-686 ITIEETKAPDGY
+686 
-698 EKIITS
+698 S

-817 KAPDGYEKIITAPI
+817 KAPAGYEKIITAPI

-841 NTYKMSTAQITN
+841 NTYKMSDAVITN
-853 AQTGASLTL
+853 AQNGADISL

-927 DKVIYNITI
+927 DKVIYNLTI
-936 YNEGQKAGRATKIE
+936 YNEGQKPGRATKLQ

-977 LLKLKRTS
+977 LLKLRRTS

-1009 TAVPTYK
+1009 TAVPTNK

-1063 YTGNNNK
+1063 YTGNNNQ
-1070 EDLTDDDYYFKGQ
+1070 EDLADEDYYYKGQ

-1093 VVYFDLALRKFIT
+1093 LVYFDLSLRKFIT
-1106 GKNDTALTGREP
+1106 GRNDTTLTNREP
-1118 QVDVTNLADGTSTTA
+1118 QVDVTHLADGTSTTA

-1194 SDGRHVTTD
+1194 SDGRIVTTD

-1216 LLKAFDGTTLDYKD
+1216 LLHAFNGTTLDYKD

-1336 MGEDGNIDYNH
+1336 IGEDGNIHYDH
-1347 TKEPVEVENGNI
+1347 TKDPVEVENGNI

-1365 IYNEGMMAGYASK
+1365 IFNEGMMAGYASK

-1391 DNEINQEYRWVLSED
+1391 DNEINKEYRWVLSED
-1406 GTSIET
+1406 GKTIET

-1448 IAFRVTEPNT
+1448 IAFKVTEPNT
-1458 SDRILVNTAEISDD
+1458 SDRILVNTAEIADD

-1511 ALKKWVSRAIVTNQ
+1511 ALKKWVSKAIIIEA
-1525 DGSQNIIETGHTGDE
+1525 DGSQTVQETGHTGDE

-1545 AKVDLGRQDINK
+1545 AKVDLGRRDINK

-1570 EGEIAGYATEVT
+1570 EGEIAGYAKEVT

-1594 DNPLWYP
+1594 DNPEWYT
-1601 REPLNGRERVGTTQL
+1601 REPLNGRERVATKQL
-1616 ADTLLQPGESAT
+1616 ENTLLQPGESAT
-1628 ISILLTW
+1628 VSILLTW

-1640 NMGLKTNIAEISQDD
+1640 NMGLKTNIAEISQDY
-1655 NDSDTPDI
+1655 NDSHTPDI
-1663 DSTPDNFTDG
+1663 DSTPDNFEDG

-1684 TVALGD
+1684 TIALGD
-1690 TQIYIGLGFIIVA
+1690 TKIYIGLGFIVVA
-1703 MLTGGIWA
+1703 MLAGGIWA